1 MSLNLEET
9 VLRQA
14 NRHWHKKGWSEKQLS
29 HQLNGPQSPLWPRFC
44 RDHPPPPKITSQPTL
59 PTEPTF
65 LHLSKYVRRPFC
77 SRLYLLRANN
87 WSPTNL
93 SISWDLGLFLRNLCN
108 YEILYAYYPW
118 RLSMCKRWNIGI
130 SKDDFVLMLHSSR
143 RVGTFLRS
151 WQTWDLRS
159 ISVLEKSILILSGRR
174 DGITFRS
181 WREPYVNVNDIYVY
195 VYVTHKMTINISIRK
210 IHLDVTQPQG
220 WHHF

>member
-1 MSLNLEET
+1 MSLNLEGT
-9 VLRQA
+9 FLRQSKVDFA
-14 NRHWHKKGWSEKQLS
+14 TKKRTKWKVSFKQLS

-44 RDHPPPPKITSQPTL
+44 RDHPHLSRSPPSPLL

-87 WSPTNL
+87 WSPKNL

-118 RLSMCKRWNIGI
+118 RLSMCKRWNI
-130 SKDDFVLMLHSSR
+130 SMSTDDFVLRLHNSR
-143 RVGTFLRS
+143 RVGITFGS

-159 ISVLEKSILILSGRR
+159 ISALDKSILMLCSHRV
-174 DGITFRS
+174 GITFR
-181 WREPYVNVNDIYVY
+181 
-195 VYVTHKMTINISIRK
+195 
-210 IHLDVTQPQG
+210 
-220 WHHF
+220 